1 MRLKEQMDKVLAQ
14 FKELQPSKE
23 SVRKQHDRGKL
34 TARERIELLTDKG
47 SFEEIDYFMESI
59 PLKLGK
65 GGIHRRQSVITGS
78 AMVQGRRVFLYAQD
92 FTVEGGSV
100 GEREARK
107 ICKVQDLAL
116 QNGKPFIGINDSAGA
131 RIKEGVRNFTYTNV
145 FVRNVMA
152 SGVIPQIF
160 AIVGPCAGGAVYSP
174 ALGDFTFMVDEIG
187 QMFLTGP
194 AVTKA
199 VTGVAIAK
207 NDLGGTDIHTKRS
220 GVAHF
225 FMKSEA
231 ECFEGIQKLLSYIP
245 DSNREAPPYTDLGD
259 DPERREEGLLHILPD
274 DPQKHYDMHEIV
286 RMILDCGEFLE
297 VQGRFARNIIVG
309 FGRLGGFSVG
319 VVANQPRFLAG
330 CLDVDASIKAAQ
342 FIRFC
347 DAFGIPI
354 ISLVDVPGYLPGQ
367 EQEYGGIIR
376 HGAKMLYAFMEATVP
391 KIALI
396 IRKAYGGGIA
406 AMNCNK
412 ERSADELLAWPSTE
426 IAAVVPE
433 GAVDLFYG
441 DEIRA
446 AADPGHYREELIRDF
461 RAKVTSPYS
470 LAALG
475 RIEKI
480 IDPRDTRRELI
491 HALLKHRDKK
501 EERLPWR
508 KHGLIPL

>member
-1 MRLKEQMDKVLAQ
+1 MKLQEQMDRVIEQ
-14 FKELQPSKE
+14 FKKLQPSEE
-23 SVRKQHDRGKL
+23 SVKKQHKAGKL
-34 TARERIELLTDKG
+34 TARERIELLTDRDT
-47 SFEEIDYFMESI
+47 FEEIDYFMESI
-59 PLKLGK
+59 PLKFGK
-65 GGIHRRQSVITGS
+65 EDVHRRQSVITGS
-78 AMVQGRRVFLYAQD
+78 AFIEGRRVFLYAHD

-107 ICKVQDLAL
+107 ICKVQDIAL

-174 ALGDFTFMVDEIG
+174 ALGDFIFMVDEIG

-194 AVTKA
+194 AVIKA
-199 VTGVAIAK
+199 VTGETVTK
-207 NDLGGTDIHTKRS
+207 NDLGGSNVHTRIS

-225 FMKSEA
+225 YTKSETD
-231 ECFEGIQKLLSYIP
+231 CFEGIKRLLSYIP
-245 DSNREAPPYTDLGD
+245 DSNRDKPPYKDLGD
-259 DPERREEGLLHILPD
+259 DPNRREEGLLHILPEE
-274 DPQKHYDMHEIV
+274 PQKYYDMLEIIRLV
-286 RMILDCGEFLE
+286 VDRSEFLE
-297 VQGRFARNIIVG
+297 VQSRFARNIVVG
-309 FGRLGGFSVG
+309 FARLGGMSIG
-319 VVANQPRFLAG
+319 LVASQPKFLAG

-354 ISLVDVPGYLPGQ
+354 ISLVDVPGYLPGKD
-367 EQEYGGIIR
+367 QEYYGIIR

-391 KIALI
+391 KITLI

-406 AMNCNK
+406 GMNCNK
-412 ERSADELLAWPSTE
+412 ERSADELLAWPSAE
-426 IAAVVPE
+426 IAAVGPE
-433 GAVDLFYG
+433 GAVDLFYEE
-441 DEIRA
+441 EIKA
-446 AADPGHYREELIRDF
+446 AQDPERRREELIRDF
-461 RAKVTSPYS
+461 RENVTSPYS

-480 IDPRDTRRELI
+480 IDPRDTRKELYR
-491 HALLKHRDKK
+491 ALMKHKDKV
-501 EERLPWR
+501 EARLPWR